1 MIRLVTLDPID
12 PEVLTQLSRILFQ
25 AFGLGC
31 EYAGD
36 VNLPKE
42 VLKGELVDAVALV
55 SKAPAVKS
63 FGHDKVVYLTT
74 RAFAPRELPSGK
86 APTTG
91 FAQYASERAVCTTH
105 GLPSGDPEVLV
116 KRLAK
121 QVVHDVGHLWEL
133 HHCLDPRCSMY
144 ATWAPSF
151 ATGEPIL
158 CTFCREKSEQKIRMA
173 KT

>member
-1 MIRLVTLDPID
+1 VIRLVTLDPIERETLD
-12 PEVLTQLSRILFQ
+12 KLTRILFQ

-36 VNLPKE
+36 VAIPKE
-42 VLKGELVDAVALV
+42 AVKGDLLDAVILLDKV
-55 SKAPAVKS
+55 APVKS
-63 FGHDKVVYLTT
+63 YADDKVVYLTT
-74 RAFAPRELPSGK
+74 RAFLPRELPSGK

-91 FAQYASERAVCTTH
+91 FSQYSGERAVSTTH
-105 GLPSGDPEVLV
+105 GLPTDPEALL

>member
-1 MIRLVTLDPID
+1 MIRLVTLDPIEQ
-12 PEVLTQLSRILFQ
+12 EVLTKLSRIVFQ
-25 AFGLGC
+25 AYGLGC

-36 VNLPKE
+36 LPVPKE
-42 VLKGELVDAVALV
+42 AAKGDALDAIELLD
-55 SKAPAVKS
+55 KAQGVKS
-63 FGHDKVVYLTT
+63 FADDKIVYLTT
-74 RAFAPRELPSGK
+74 RPFLARELPSGK
-86 APTTG
+86 APTAG
-91 FAQYASERAVCTTH
+91 FAQYSGARAVVTTH
-105 GLPSGDPEVLV
+105 GLPGGDALL

-121 QVVHDVGHLWEL
+121 QVVHDVGHLWDL

-158 CTFCREKSEQKIRMA
+158 CTFCREKSEQRIRMA

>member
-1 MIRLVTLDPID
+1 VIRLVTLDPLEQETLD
-12 PEVLTQLSRILFQ
+12 KLCRIVYQ
-25 AFGLGC
+25 AYGLGC
-31 EYAGD
+31 EYAGE
-36 VNLPKE
+36 VPVPKE
-42 VLKGELVDAVALV
+42 AVKGEALDAVELLA
-55 SKAPAVKS
+55 KAEGVKS
-63 FGHDKVVYLTT
+63 YADDKIVYLTT
-74 RAFAPRELPSGK
+74 RPFLPRELPSGK
-86 APTTG
+86 APTAG
-91 FAQYASERAVCTTH
+91 FAQYSGERAVVTTH
-105 GLPSGDPEVLV
+105 GLPSGEALL

-158 CTFCREKSEQKIRMA
+158 CTFCREKSEAKIRLA